1 MSFLPDGFE
10 KLKTSKPYWK
20 MSEMKEGDNRL
31 RIVIKPI
38 AGWIDWHDKKPVRYR
53 PEHKPA
59 KSYDAEKPVR
69 PFWVCY
75 VWDYAREGLF
85 VLEISQSSI
94 LRSLTNFAQDED
106 WGDFTGYDLKLRK
119 EGSGKET
126 KWHVTPMPHKPLAEK
141 IVKALAE
148 SPVHLENLY
157 EGGDPWDNV
166 QERLNV
172 MAEYLT
178 PIEQLESNLEKEGI
192 DCSHVSELVARLAKE
207 KGKTEEEVIKA
218 ALDPRLSAFF
228 IDVYVKKYGRT
239 REEATA

>member
-53 PEHKPA
+53 PENKPT

-75 VWDYAREGLF
+75 VWDYVREGLF

-126 KWHVTPMPHKPLAEK
+126 KWHVTPMPHKPLSDK

-172 MAEYLT
+172 NAEYLT

-228 IDVYVKKYGRT
+228 IDVYIKKYGRT